1 MIIKSNKAKYK
12 DDEDSDRHRDN
23 NKTKDSIIISW
34 PLYPVDEPQ
43 LKTICISCIT
53 RHLFG

>member
-53 RHLFG
+53 CHLFG